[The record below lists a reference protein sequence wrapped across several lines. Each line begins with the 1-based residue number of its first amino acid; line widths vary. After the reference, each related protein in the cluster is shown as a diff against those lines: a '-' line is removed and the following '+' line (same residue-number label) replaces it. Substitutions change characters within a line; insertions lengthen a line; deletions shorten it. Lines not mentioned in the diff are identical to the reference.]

1 MLEGTTAAGKVR
13 NSLGTTI
20 GPSMSFDETRKGVY
34 LETLKDLCSE
44 TMKGMWSEMK
54 AAKMLCRPLD
64 EMEWCG

>member
-1 MLEGTTAAGKVR
+1 
-13 NSLGTTI
+13 
-20 GPSMSFDETRKGVY
+20 MSFDETRKGVY